1 MEILE
6 KVKNS
11 LPSSA
16 VSRVEL
22 EGSEVIVYT
31 KDREFFLS
39 YDEAV
44 RKIVEELK
52 KRIEIRPEAGICTD
66 AEFAKQ
72 KIMEIVPADAKIND
86 IYFENERSLVIIA
99 AEKPGLVIGKGG
111 ETFRK
116 IKSETFW
123 VPRIERV
130 PSIKSDVIEGIRKVL
145 HTESKFRKEFL
156 NRVGESIFTERKTNR
171 DWIRII
177 ALGGFRE
184 VGRSC
189 FLVETPKSK
198 VLVDCGV
205 NVGGTNSGVY
215 PYLNASEFDYNQL

>member
-1 MEILE
+1 M
-6 KVKNS
+6 
-11 LPSSA
+11 
-16 VSRVEL
+16 
-22 EGSEVIVYT
+22 
-31 KDREFFLS
+31 
-39 YDEAV
+39 
-44 RKIVEELK
+44 
-52 KRIEIRPEAGICTD
+52 
-66 AEFAKQ
+66 
-72 KIMEIVPADAKIND
+72 
-86 IYFENERSLVIIA
+86 
-99 AEKPGLVIGKGG
+99 
-111 ETFRK
+111 
-116 IKSETFW
+116 
-123 VPRIERV
+123 PRIERV

-215 PYLNASEFDYNQL
+215 PYLNASEFDYNQLDAIIASHAHLDHLGFIPAIFEHGYDGPLYVTTPTVDLAVLLWLDFIDVMQRSGASPLFTSSGVKD

>member
-72 KIMEIVPADAKIND
+72 KIMEIVPADAKIKD

-111 ETFRK
+111 
-116 IKSETFW
+116 
-123 VPRIERV
+123 
-130 PSIKSDVIEGIRKVL
+130 
-145 HTESKFRKEFL
+145 
-156 NRVGESIFTERKTNR
+156 
-171 DWIRII
+171 
-177 ALGGFRE
+177 
-184 VGRSC
+184 
-189 FLVETPKSK
+189 
-198 VLVDCGV
+198 
-205 NVGGTNSGVY
+205 
-215 PYLNASEFDYNQL
+215 